1 MGHIFFIM
9 WVSWAWKWTLIENL
23 NKSNLDLHIPLS
35 YKTRQIRENEING
48 IDANFISKEE
58 FFNSTEKW
66 EFLEYALVHE
76 TDYYGTKFVDVIE
89 NWINK
94 WKIVIKELDINWLK
108 ILRSQKPELDNSYTT
123 IFLNIPNDILI
134 KRIESRWA
142 LMTNDELTRRVNS
155 ATCEEKEA
163 KEICNYIIDATKNP
177 LEVLNEVVKIIK
189 IYKNK

>member
-23 NKSNLDLHIPLS
+23 NKLNLDLHIPLS
-35 YKTRQIRENEING
+35 YKTRNIRENETNW

-58 FFNSTEKW
+58 FFNSIEKW
-66 EFLEYALVHE
+66 EFLEYAIVHE
-76 TDYYGTKFVDVIE
+76 TDYYGTKFIDVIE

-108 ILRSQKPELDNSYTT
+108 ILRSEKPELDDLYTT

-142 LMTNDELTRRVNS
+142 LMTNDELERRINS
-155 ATCEEKEA
+155 AINEEKEA
-163 KEICNYIIDATKNP
+163 IELCDYIIDATKNP
-177 LEVLNEVVKIIK
+177 MEVLNEVVKIIK
-189 IYKNK
+189 